1 MLEVEVKYR
10 ADLSAVRH
18 RLASLGFSLLSLEEE
33 VDIYFQ
39 HPCRDFSAT
48 DEALR
53 VRVSKGGVAVTY
65 KGPRMGVGAKTR
77 LEVSAE
83 ASGGVVEIL
92 ERLGFAR
99 VAAIRKRREYYRGGG
114 FLVSLDAVE
123 GLGEFVEIEKVV
135 EDASQV
141 AAAVE
146 EIKRLASALGL
157 VEEVKETYLELFL
170 NTFKSRG

>member
-1 MLEVEVKYR
+1 
-10 ADLSAVRH
+10 
-18 RLASLGFSLLSLEEE
+18 
-33 VDIYFQ
+33 
-39 HPCRDFSAT
+39 
-48 DEALR
+48 
-53 VRVSKGGVAVTY
+53 
-65 KGPRMGVGAKTR
+65 MGVGAKTR

-92 ERLGFAR
+92 ERLGFAK

-157 VEEVKETYLELFL
+157 VEEVRETYLELFL